1 MVVRKIPKKKS
12 KSKVSVHVRAKIL
25 RARMTP
31 AEKHF
36 WERLRKR
43 QRGWRH
49 QFKPQCVVH
58 GYIPDFYCDTLKLAV
73 EIDGRI
79 HDRKD
84 VKRND
89 ALRTKRLRSHGVTVI
104 RFRNR
109 HVFSNCYQLLG
120 LLETVCE

>member
-1 MVVRKIPKKKS
+1 MTFLKIPKKRS
-12 KSKVSVHVRAKIL
+12 KSKISVHVRAKIL

-31 AEKHF
+31 AEKYF

-43 QRGWRH
+43 QQGWRH

-89 ALRTKRLRSHGVTVI
+89 TLRTK

-109 HVFSNCYQLLG
+109 HVFSNCYQLLSQ
-120 LLETVCE
+120 LETVCE

>member
-1 MVVRKIPKKKS
+1 MTVRKIPKKRCRS
-12 KSKVSVHVRAKIL
+12 KISVHVRAKIL
-25 RARMTP
+25 KARMTK

-36 WERLRKR
+36 WERLRRR
-43 QRGWRH
+43 QREWTH

-89 ALRTKRLRSHGVTVI
+89 ALRTRRLRSHGVTVI

-109 HVFSNCYQLLG
+109 QVFSNTYTLLSV
-120 LLETVCE
+120 LEEVCE

>member
-1 MVVRKIPKKKS
+1 MMVRKVIKRRSRS
-12 KSKVSVHVRAKIL
+12 KLPVHVRAKIL
-25 RARMTP
+25 RARMTR

-43 QRGWRH
+43 QREWRH

-58 GYIPDFYCDTLKLAV
+58 GYIPDFYCSTLKLAV
-73 EIDGRI
+73 EIDGRV

-109 HVFSNCYQLLG
+109 QVFSNTYELLS
-120 LLETVCE
+120 LLEKVCE